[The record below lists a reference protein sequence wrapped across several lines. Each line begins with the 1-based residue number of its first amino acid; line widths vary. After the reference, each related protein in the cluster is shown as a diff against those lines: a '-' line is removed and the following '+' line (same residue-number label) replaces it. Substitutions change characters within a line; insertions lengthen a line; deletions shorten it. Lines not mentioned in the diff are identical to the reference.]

1 MAAVGWS
8 QAALATSP
16 GRAQEAGVLA
26 GAGPPPAAG
35 TATGRHIPAL
45 DGVRGL
51 AILMVMLFH
60 FVAQTAATN
69 RFEAGLG
76 RVFSYGV
83 LGVDLFFLLSG
94 FLITGILYD
103 ARGEPGYF
111 RSFYIRRALRIFPL
125 YYGVLALVF
134 FVLPL
139 VPALR
144 GSEIAGLGE
153 RQVWAW
159 LYAVNVYLAVQ
170 GDWAYSYMGHFWSLA
185 VEEHFYLV
193 WPVLVWWLADRP
205 RMLMGATL
213 AIAAASFAVRTAAT
227 LGGVGPVATTVLTP
241 FQLDALCLGGFF
253 AVYLRQPGGEA
264 AVRRAVLPLTVLA
277 GGALV
282 VQFGLRRYGDGDGLA
297 SLRTV
302 LFRVLLAALLLHA
315 VFAPAASAAGRVLRS
330 GVLTLLGRYSYGL
343 YVFHHFLSYYFV
355 RHGTEFTLARA
366 VGSHTAAVALQAL
379 GGIAASMAIAWLSY
393 ELFERHFLQLKRFWP
408 SRKAVAAALAVAAVP
423 ALGACARSRTAEHP
437 GTGAERITTAIKLD
451 HFGYRPDDAK
461 VAILTAD
468 PGPTVHVRTPE
479 GVVALAVPGHG
490 GSIED
495 KGQDRCSGGRI
506 WWVDFSSLRARGRYH
521 IFSPSLGAR
530 SYEFVIA
537 PDVYGDVMR
546 AALKTFYRQRCGT
559 AKAAVHAGAWADGSA
574 CHGGD
579 ARTPPAAGHP
589 DRGLRD
595 LTGGWHDAGDYNKY
609 AWYAASN
616 AVLSLLRAW
625 EEDPGAFPDGDLGIP
640 ESGNGVSDLLDEV
653 KWELDFLLRMQ
664 LPDGSVL
671 SRVHAGDSANGAS
684 PPSADRTQRYYSG
697 PTLDSA
703 AVLAG
708 SAAVGARVFAAA
720 GQGSYAATLKEAAL
734 AAWGWLEG
742 RGDGHEKAW
751 AAAEIFRMDPT
762 VASAARYVDGYHAA
776 GWGAVTLDVA
786 RYDTQ
791 AALTYV
797 RAASATPAVVSAM
810 KAGIARQVARIFA
823 ADDLYRSGIPSA
835 SYHWGSNA
843 VRAAHGLFLL
853 QAARLGATG
862 SYTPE
867 ECRRHA
873 LDILHSFHGQNA
885 LSMVYLTNMASGGG
899 EHSSWQIFHNWF
911 GQSEDPYSRARYV
924 GKPRSVVEPHYPYFP
939 GPDNHGVRDDKTS
952 ALGPAPGFVPG
963 GPNQGYTGDARPP
976 GGGACPERF
985 YRDWNDQAAWT
996 ARTWEITETSI
1007 GYQGPYV
1014 ALAAA
1019 FVGCLH
1025 PPASACGLAPGGML
1039 RGCEPSLAGAR
1050 GDLARRIDGGAN
1062 AAPGLKRS

>member
-1 MAAVGWS
+1 LDG
-8 QAALATSP
+8 P
-16 GRAQEAGVLA
+16 RRAQEAGVLA

-159 LYAVNVYLAVQ
+159 LYAVNVA
-170 GDWAYSYMGHFWSLA
+170 LA
-185 VEEHFYLV
+185 VEEHFDLV

-393 ELFERHFLQLKRFWP
+393 ELFERHFLQLKRFSPWRRCPP
-408 SRKAVAAALAVAAVP
+408 S
-423 ALGACARSRTAEHP
+423 G
-437 GTGAERITTAIKLD
+437 
-451 HFGYRPDDAK
+451 
-461 VAILTAD
+461 
-468 PGPTVHVRTPE
+468 
-479 GVVALAVPGHG
+479 
-490 GSIED
+490 
-495 KGQDRCSGGRI
+495 
-506 WWVDFSSLRARGRYH
+506 RARGR
-521 IFSPSLGAR
+521 G
-530 SYEFVIA
+530 
-537 PDVYGDVMR
+537 
-546 AALKTFYRQRCGT
+546 
-559 AKAAVHAGAWADGSA
+559 
-574 CHGGD
+574 
-579 ARTPPAAGHP
+579 
-589 DRGLRD
+589 
-595 LTGGWHDAGDYNKY
+595 
-609 AWYAASN
+609 
-616 AVLSLLRAW
+616 
-625 EEDPGAFPDGDLGIP
+625 
-640 ESGNGVSDLLDEV
+640 
-653 KWELDFLLRMQ
+653 
-664 LPDGSVL
+664 
-671 SRVHAGDSANGAS
+671 
-684 PPSADRTQRYYSG
+684 PPST
-697 PTLDSA
+697 P
-703 AVLAG
+703 
-708 SAAVGARVFAAA
+708 
-720 GQGSYAATLKEAAL
+720 
-734 AAWGWLEG
+734 G
-742 RGDGHEKAW
+742 RG
-751 AAAEIFRMDPT
+751 R
-762 VASAARYVDGYHAA
+762 
-776 GWGAVTLDVA
+776 
-786 RYDTQ
+786 
-791 AALTYV
+791 
-797 RAASATPAVVSAM
+797 
-810 KAGIARQVARIFA
+810 
-823 ADDLYRSGIPSA
+823 SA
-835 SYHWGSNA
+835 S
-843 VRAAHGLFLL
+843 R
-853 QAARLGATG
+853 
-862 SYTPE
+862 
-867 ECRRHA
+867 
-873 LDILHSFHGQNA
+873 
-885 LSMVYLTNMASGGG
+885 
-899 EHSSWQIFHNWF
+899 
-911 GQSEDPYSRARYV
+911 
-924 GKPRSVVEPHYPYFP
+924 PRSSST
-939 GPDNHGVRDDKTS
+939 TS
-952 ALGPAPGFVPG
+952 G
-963 GPNQGYTGDARPP
+963 
-976 GGGACPERF
+976 
-985 YRDWNDQAAWT
+985 T
-996 ARTWEITETSI
+996 ARTMRRWRSSRPTP
-1007 GYQGPYV
+1007 GPPSTCGRPRGWSPWRCP
-1014 ALAAA
+1014 ATAAPSRTRDKT
-1019 FVGCLH
+1019 G
-1025 PPASACGLAPGGML
+1025 APGDGS
-1039 RGCEPSLAGAR
+1039 GGSISVPCAPEGGTTSS
-1050 GDLARRIDGGAN
+1050 ARRW
-1062 AAPGLKRS
+1062 APGRTSS